1 MTRFGSRKQEIA
13 ARFSQAAPVYAGHA
27 GLQAAIADALLEGA
41 DWQGSVLDAGCGR
54 GRESLRLAQM
64 PSVTEVIALDIAPA
78 MLAALPVAEK
88 IRALQGDM
96 EAVPL
101 PSSAVAA
108 VFSNFAM
115 QWCESRAAVC
125 AEMARVL
132 QPGGEL
138 RFSVP
143 GPHSLSALRET
154 GLLHVNDFAAT
165 EQWQSAL
172 QAAGFAGI
180 EIQRRPFTAWF
191 ASARDLLSALKG
203 IGANTADR
211 PRENHL
217 LGRRWWQQV
226 TAALEAQRE
235 PAGLP
240 LQYDV
245 ILLRAR
251 RPRDDEPDELN
262 E

>member
-13 ARFSQAAPVYAGHA
+13 ARFSQAAPAYAGHA
-27 GLQAAIADALLEGA
+27 DLQAAIADALLQGA
-41 DWQGSVLDAGCGR
+41 DWQGGVLDAGCGR

-64 PSVTEVIALDIAPA
+64 PRVSQVIALDIAPA

-88 IRALQGDM
+88 IRPLQGDM

-101 PSSAVAA
+101 PAASVAA

-115 QWCESRAAVC
+115 QWCESRDAVC

-143 GPHSLSALRET
+143 GPHSLAALRET
-154 GLLHVNDFAAT
+154 GLLHVNVFAAA
-165 EQWQSAL
+165 EAWQAAL
-172 QAAGFAGI
+172 QAAGFVAV
-180 EIQRRPFTAWF
+180 EWQRQPFTAYF
-191 ASARDLLSALKG
+191 SEARDLLAALKG

-217 LGRRWWQQV
+217 LGRRWWSQV
-226 TAALEAQRE
+226 MAALEAQRE
-235 PAGLP
+235 AAGLP

-245 ILLRAR
+245 LLLRAR
-251 RPRDDEPDELN
+251 MP
-262 E
+262 

>member
-13 ARFSQAAPVYAGHA
+13 ARFSQAAPAYAGHA
-27 GLQAAIADALLEGA
+27 DLQAAIADTLLQGA

-64 PSVTEVIALDIAPA
+64 PAVTEVIALDIAPA
-78 MLAALPVAEK
+78 MLAALPAAEK
-88 IRALQGDM
+88 IRPLQGDM

-101 PSSAVAA
+101 PSASVAA

-115 QWCESRAAVC
+115 QWCESREAVC

-132 QPGGEL
+132 RPGGEL

-143 GPHSLSALRET
+143 GPHSLAALRAS
-154 GLLHVNDFAAT
+154 GLLHVNAFAEAG
-165 EQWQSAL
+165 QWQSAL
-172 QAAGFAGI
+172 QSAGFVDVGLNR
-180 EIQRRPFTAWF
+180 QPFTAWF
-191 ASARDLLSALKG
+191 VEARDLLAALKG

-245 ILLRAR
+245 LLLRAR
-251 RPRDDEPDELN
+251 VPEVMS
-262 E
+262 